1 MNILTVEKLHKSFG
15 NKILFDEITFG
26 INEGDKIGIIGVNGT
41 GKSTLLKII
50 AGVEKGDSGQVVTMN
65 GLKIAYL
72 PQTPT
77 FYHKGTVLQQVFE
90 SNDKKMNLVRDY
102 ETALANN
109 ITNPS
114 DVYWQRQI
122 AILTE
127 QMDKENAWTLESE
140 AKTILTKLGIT
151 QFQQETSQLSGGQR
165 KRVAL
170 ARALI
175 SPVDLLILDEP
186 TNHIDNDTVEW
197 LEKHLSHYTKA
208 LIMVTHDRYFLD
220 RVANRTIELEK
231 GKLYPYEG
239 NYSKYLELKAQ
250 REELLQ
256 AGERKRQNF
265 LRTELEWV
273 RRGAQAR
280 STKQKARLQR
290 FEEVS
295 SQKAPE
301 QRGNIE
307 INATSSRLGKKTIIV
322 EHISKSYQNIT
333 YINDFSYI
341 LLRHDR
347 IGIVGKNGCGKST
360 LVKMMTGVLQPDSGT
375 IEIGETVKI
384 GVFSQ
389 ENEDMEQSQR
399 VIDYIRDIAEYITT
413 TDGKITASQMLE
425 NFLFPLD
432 MQRSPISTLSG
443 GEKRRLYLLKI
454 LMEAP
459 NILFLDEPTNDLDI
473 QTLTILENY
482 LDTFSGAII
491 TVSHDRYFLD
501 KVVNRIF
508 SFEKDGFIK
517 QYEGGY
523 SDYKQQQEQEEITIT
538 TNSVAAPKKQV
549 IPAKTQRVKKMT
561 YMEQR
566 EYETIAD
573 TVNNLEQELKNL
585 QKQQEA
591 VASDYVKLQEIVAQK
606 ENLEI
611 ELENAM
617 QRWVYLNELAEEIE
631 KSKEEHNKWK
641 I

>member
-1 MNILTVEKLHKSFG
+1 
-15 NKILFDEITFG
+15 
-26 INEGDKIGIIGVNGT
+26 
-41 GKSTLLKII
+41 
-50 AGVEKGDSGQVVTMN
+50 
-65 GLKIAYL
+65 
-72 PQTPT
+72 
-77 FYHKGTVLQQVFE
+77 
-90 SNDKKMNLVRDY
+90 MNLVRDY
-102 ETALANN
+102 ETAIANN

-114 DVYWQRQI
+114 DVYWQKQI
-122 AILTE
+122 TILSE
-127 QMDKENAWTLESE
+127 QMDKENAWSLESE

-151 QFQQETSQLSGGQR
+151 QFQQQASQLSGGQR

-220 RVANRTIELEK
+220 RVANRTIELEQ

-290 FEEVS
+290 FEEIA

-301 QRGNIE
+301 QKDDIE
-307 INATSSRLGKKTIIV
+307 ISAGSTRLGKKTIIV
-322 EHISKSYQNIT
+322 EHISKTYQNIT

-360 LVKMMTGVLQPDSGT
+360 LVKMMTGRLQPDSGNVDV
-375 IEIGETVKI
+375 GETVKI

-389 ENEDMEQSQR
+389 ENEEMDPSQK
-399 VIDYIRDIAEYITT
+399 VIDYIKDIAEYVSTA
-413 TDGKITASQMLE
+413 DGKITASQMLE
-425 NFLFPLD
+425 KFLFPLD
-432 MQRSPISTLSG
+432 MQRSPISTLS

-482 LDTFSGAII
+482 LDTFAGAVI

-501 KVVNRIF
+501 KIVSRIF
-508 SFEKDGFIK
+508 AFEKDGFIK

-523 SDYKQQQEQEEITIT
+523 SDYKQQSEQEEITTNTTIT
-538 TNSVAAPKKQV
+538 TPKKQS
-549 IPAKTQRVKKMT
+549 IPKNTQRAKKMT
-561 YMEQR
+561 YMEQK

-573 TVNNLEQELKNL
+573 TISNLEQELQQL
-585 QKQQEA
+585 QKQQET
-591 VASDYVKLQEIVAQK
+591 VASDYVKLQEIVLQK
-606 ENLEI
+606 QNLEI

-617 QRWVYLNELAEEIE
+617 QRWVYLSELAEEIE